1 MTDRRRTGVLLR
13 AVGIALLAVG
23 AVAVPGR
30 AADSNPADDLLDRA
44 RHAVR
49 NLEFHGTVRIWW
61 RDAKGGQNQT
71 VAVAAVG
78 GELQIAG
85 GKVLEDSGRSWVAQ
99 AGGWQTLWA
108 DANDT
113 KDANAPNLARK
124 YTVIRRAGPM
134 VVQRSTTM
142 LVIRRGG
149 HDVEQIEFDRV
160 TGIVLGR
167 DRFDV
172 TGAPTYRME
181 FVTLT
186 GVRVRRGQ
194 AAVPKID
201 AEAPGRVRAAPADT
215 ARALTGGFVLVDARR
230 MNASETQL
238 RYSDG
243 VFEASVFAQS
253 GALDWSSLPA
263 GGSDVRY
270 GSVRARRYRSAA
282 GTVMVWQAGDRTLT
296 CVTDAR
302 DDDALGIVESLSR
315 SSDSDWT
322 TVVRFVTGPFS
333 WR

>member
-1 MTDRRRTGVLLR
+1 MTDRRRTRVLLR
-13 AVGIALLAVG
+13 AMGIAVLAVG
-23 AVAVPGR
+23 AVAGPGR

-61 RDAKGGQNQT
+61 RDATGGHTQT
-71 VAVAAVG
+71 VEVAAVG
-78 GELQIAG
+78 GALQIAG
-85 GKVLEDSGRSWVAQ
+85 GKVLEDSGRSWVQQ
-99 AGGWQTLWA
+99 ARGWQTLWA

-113 KDANAPNLARK
+113 NAPNLAQK
-124 YTVIRRAGPM
+124 YTVIRRAGPT
-134 VVQRSTTM
+134 VVQRSTTL

-149 HDVEQIEFDRV
+149 HDVERMEFDRV

-172 TGAPTYRME
+172 TGAPTYRMQ
-181 FVTLT
+181 FVTLS
-186 GVRVRRGQ
+186 GVRARRGQ
-194 AAVPKID
+194 AVVPKINAD
-201 AEAPGRVRAAPADT
+201 APGRVRAAPADT
-215 ARALTGGFVLVDARR
+215 ARSLTGGFVLVDARR
-230 MNASETQL
+230 MNANETQL

-243 VFEASVFAQS
+243 VFEASVFTQS
-253 GALDWSSLPA
+253 GVLDWSSLPA
-263 GGSDVRY
+263 GGSHVRY
-270 GSVRARRYRSAA
+270 GSVRARRYRSAV

-302 DDDALGIVESLSR
+302 DDDELGIVESLSGTA
-315 SSDSDWT
+315 DSGWT

>member
-1 MTDRRRTGVLLR
+1 MTDRRRMR
-13 AVGIALLAVG
+13 ALLLTIVMAVLAMG

-61 RDAKGGQNQT
+61 RDASGAQTQT

-78 GELQIAG
+78 GALEIAG
-85 GKVLEDSGRSWVAQ
+85 GKVLEDSGRSWMQYAR
-99 AGGWQTLWA
+99 GWQTLWA

-113 KDANAPNLARK
+113 NAPDLAHK
-124 YTVIRRAGPM
+124 YTVIRRTGPT
-134 VVQRSTTM
+134 VVRRSTTL
-142 LVIRRGG
+142 LVIRRGT
-149 HDVEQIEFDRV
+149 HDVERIEFDRM

-167 DRFDV
+167 DRFDA
-172 TGAPTYRME
+172 TGAPTYRMQ

-186 GVRVRRGQ
+186 GVRARRGQ
-194 AAVPKID
+194 AVVPKID
-201 AEAPGRVRAAPADT
+201 ADAPGRVRAAPADT
-215 ARALTGGFVLVDARR
+215 ARSLTGGFVLVDARR
-230 MNASETQL
+230 VNASETQL

-243 VFEASVFAQS
+243 IFAASVFVQS

-263 GGSDVRY
+263 GGSNVRY
-270 GSVRARRYRSAA
+270 GSVRARRYRNAA

-302 DDDALGIVESLSR
+302 DDDELGIVESLSR
-315 SSDSDWT
+315 TTDSDWT
-322 TVVRFVTGPFS
+322 TVVRFITGPFS

>member
-1 MTDRRRTGVLLR
+1 MTDRRRTRALFR
-13 AVGIALLAVG
+13 AVGVAVLAVG
-23 AVAVPGR
+23 AVAVPGH

-49 NLEFHGTVRIWW
+49 NLEFHGTVRMWW
-61 RDAKGGQNQT
+61 RDATGGRTQT

-78 GELQIAG
+78 GALQIAG
-85 GKVLEDSGRSWVAQ
+85 GKVLEDSGRSWVRESR
-99 AGGWQTLWA
+99 GWQTLWA

-113 KDANAPNLARK
+113 NAPNLAQK
-124 YTVIRRAGPM
+124 YTVIRRTGPT
-134 VVQRSTTM
+134 VVQRSTT
-142 LVIRRGG
+142 LIVIRRGG
-149 HDVEQIEFDRV
+149 RDVERIEFDRV

-172 TGAPTYRME
+172 TGAPTYRMQ
-181 FVTLT
+181 FVTLA
-186 GVRVRRGQ
+186 GVRARRGQ

-201 AEAPGRVRAAPADT
+201 AYAPGRVRSAPADT
-215 ARALTGGFVLVDARR
+215 ARTLTGGFVLVDTRR
-230 MNASETQL
+230 MNANETQL

-243 VFEASVFAQS
+243 VFAASVFAQS
-253 GALDWSSLPA
+253 GPLDWSSLPA
-263 GGSDVRY
+263 GGSTVRY
-270 GSVRARRYRSAA
+270 GSVRARRYRNAA

-302 DDDALGIVESLSR
+302 DDDELGIVESLSR
-315 SSDSDWT
+315 TTDSDWT